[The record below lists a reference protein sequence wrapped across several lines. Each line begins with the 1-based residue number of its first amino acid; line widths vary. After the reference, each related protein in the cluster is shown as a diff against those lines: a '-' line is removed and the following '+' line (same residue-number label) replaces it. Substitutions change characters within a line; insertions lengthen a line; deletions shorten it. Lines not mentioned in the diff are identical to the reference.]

1 MVKGYPSDNLTMAA
15 PMALKLDLEV
25 EPGQKIVPINF
36 RGHWAK
42 GQGHSDLE

>member
-1 MVKGYPSDNLTMAA
+1 MVKGSPSDNSTMPA

-25 EPGQKIVPINF
+25 GPGRKMVPIDF